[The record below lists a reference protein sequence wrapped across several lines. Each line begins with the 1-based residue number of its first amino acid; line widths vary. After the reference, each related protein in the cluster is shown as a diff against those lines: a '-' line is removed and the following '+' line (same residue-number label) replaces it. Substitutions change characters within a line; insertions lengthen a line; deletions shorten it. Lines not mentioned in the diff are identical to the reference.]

1 MTEMAAA
8 ETTTPV
14 PPQMPF
20 PHTYDFR
27 HACTAPHGVK
37 HLRKRKHQEIQD
49 QVDADLAQMPEDKP
63 EEQPSAKRTK
73 FQNNRVSGKN
83 WKAVA
88 PRMSSTGNPK
98 LNTSWDDKMKAKA
111 EAALYKGQKDE
122 ARAER
127 REQLNTEKNRRK
139 AVKERK
145 AENVKKAL
153 AKTGQKITNNAT
165 LRRMM
170 KSKKQ
175 RKQLVTA

>member
-1 MTEMAAA
+1 MAAA
-8 ETTTPV
+8 DFSVPV
-14 PPQMPF
+14 PPQMPVQ
-20 PHTYDFR
+20 HTYDFR

-37 HLRKRKHQEIQD
+37 QLRKRKHQLIQE
-49 QVDADLAQMPEDKP
+49 QVDADLAHMPEDEARP
-63 EEQPSAKRTK
+63 AKKSKT
-73 FQNNRVSGKN
+73 QANRVSGKN

-98 LNTSWDDKMKAKA
+98 LRTSWEEKMNAKA
-111 EAALYKGQKDE
+111 EAALFKGQKDE

-127 REQLNTEKNRRK
+127 KEKLTAEKERRK

-145 AENVKKAL
+145 AENAKQAL

>member
-1 MTEMAAA
+1 MAAA
-8 ETTTPV
+8 ESTFPV
-14 PPQMPF
+14 PPQMPV

-27 HACTAPHGVK
+27 HASTAPKGVK
-37 HLRKRKHQEIQD
+37 HLRKRKLQDIQD
-49 QVDADLAQMPEDKP
+49 QVDADLAQMPED
-63 EEQPSAKRTK
+63 QPRPAKK
-73 FQNNRVSGKN
+73 LKIQANRVSGKR
-83 WKAVA
+83 WKATA

-98 LNTSWDDKMKAKA
+98 LRTSWDEKMKAKA
-111 EAALYKGQKDE
+111 EAALFKGQKDE

-127 REQLNTEKNRRK
+127 KEQLNTEKERRK

-145 AENVKKAL
+145 AENTKQAL

-175 RKQLVTA
+175 RKTLVTA